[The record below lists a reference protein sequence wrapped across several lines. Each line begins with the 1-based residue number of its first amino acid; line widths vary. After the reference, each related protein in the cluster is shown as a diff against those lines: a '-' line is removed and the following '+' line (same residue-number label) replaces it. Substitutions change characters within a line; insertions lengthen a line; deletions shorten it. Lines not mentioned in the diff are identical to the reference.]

1 MKTFLQDRCAH
12 HRQCSL
18 ALLAPV
24 DETLGQFRGELS
36 VSREVHSHLIA
47 ETQRFRGG
55 VYLAD
60 GAIQPHDLDAK
71 GRHIQ
76 PADSRS
82 WHLVMLDP
90 MGRVIGCTRFRRHA
104 GQVSWGQLSVR
115 QAPIAESQEWGLRFR
130 ESVDAELAAA
140 RRAGFSYVEV
150 GGWAL
155 ANEIRGT
162 FWALKTV
169 LAIYAWSQLL
179 GGALAITT
187 ATERNKS
194 ARMLRRLGGRPLA
207 CGGAELPAYYDQRY
221 RCKMEVLRFDSR
233 EPNAKFRD
241 MLDELREQ
249 VATAPIFCS
258 EPLREDR
265 HRRRLPQPFPLFESE
280 VAC

>member
-1 MKTFLQDRCAH
+1 MHKFSRHTLGR
-12 HRQCSL
+12 RQCSL

-24 DETLGQFRGELS
+24 DEALGQFRGNLT
-36 VSREVHSHLIA
+36 VSREVHSHLVA
-47 ETQRFRGG
+47 ETQRFRGRM
-55 VYLAD
+55 YLAD
-60 GAIQPHDLDAK
+60 GAIEPQDLDAK

-82 WHLVMLDP
+82 WHLVMLGP
-90 MGRVIGCTRFRRHA
+90 MGRVIGCTRFRRHK
-104 GQVSWGQLSVR
+104 GPVSWGQLAVR
-115 QAPIAESQEWGLRFR
+115 QAPLANSEEWGFKFR
-130 ESVDAELAAA
+130 ESVNSELAAA
-140 RRAGFSYVEV
+140 SRAGFSYVEV

-155 ANEIRGT
+155 AKEVRGT

-187 ATERNKS
+187 ATERNES
-194 ARMLRRLGGRPLA
+194 AGILRRLGGKPLA
-207 CGGAELPAYYDQRY
+207 CDGTELPAYYDQRY

-233 EPNAKFRD
+233 EPNAKYRV

-249 VATAPIFCS
+249 VATAPVYCA
-258 EPLREDR
+258 EPPREDR
-265 HRRRLPQPFPLFESE
+265 HKQWLPQSFPLFESE

>member
-1 MKTFLQDRCAH
+1 MKTFFRDRCA

-24 DETLGQFRGELS
+24 NEALGQFRGDLT
-36 VSREVHSHLIA
+36 VSRDVHSHLIE
-47 ETQRFRGG
+47 ETQRFRGR

-60 GAIQPHDLDAK
+60 GAIQPQDLDAK

-82 WHLVMLDP
+82 WHLVMLGP

-115 QAPIAESQEWGLRFR
+115 QAPIADSEEWGLKFR

-140 RRAGFSYVEV
+140 WRAGFSYVEV

-155 ANEIRGT
+155 SEELRGT

-187 ATERNKS
+187 ATERNRS
-194 ARMLRRLGGRPLA
+194 ARILRKLGGKPLA
-207 CGGAELPAYYDQRY
+207 CEGAELPAYYDHRY

-233 EPNAKFRD
+233 EPNAKYGD

-249 VATAPIFCS
+249 VANAPVFCA
-258 EPLREDR
+258 EPPREDR
-265 HRRRLPQPFPLFESE
+265 HRQWLPQPFPLFESE